1 MEKPGK
7 GIHKPTSRSRIRRRP
22 VWLTGRELEVLGLIA
37 AGMTNGQISAA
48 LSITQGTV
56 KIHVHNILA
65 KLDVNSRTGAI
76 AKALAGHLLSYDSIA
91 DSIGRKHDSL

>member
-1 MEKPGK
+1 VEEFGK
-7 GIHKPTSRSRIRRRP
+7 RIYRSASRSRIRRRP

-37 AGMTNGQISAA
+37 TGMTNSQISAA

-76 AKALAGHLLSYDSIA
+76 AKALAGHLLSI
-91 DSIGRKHDSL
+91 

>member
-1 MEKPGK
+1 
-7 GIHKPTSRSRIRRRP
+7 
-22 VWLTGRELEVLGLIA
+22 
-37 AGMTNGQISAA
+37 MTNSQISAA

-76 AKALAGHLLSYDSIA
+76 AKALAGHLLSI
-91 DSIGRKHDSL
+91 